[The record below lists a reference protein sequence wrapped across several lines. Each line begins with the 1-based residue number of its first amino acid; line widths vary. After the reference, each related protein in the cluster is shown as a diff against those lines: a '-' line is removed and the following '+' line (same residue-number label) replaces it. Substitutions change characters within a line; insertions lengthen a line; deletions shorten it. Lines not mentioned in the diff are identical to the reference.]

1 MKIKFLSF
9 IASFFMVSFVITS
22 CLDDDNNIEYS
33 PDATIHAFAL
43 DTAGLGSYKFTIDQL
58 SCEIYNED
66 SLPVHADTIIDK
78 ILIKTLTTA
87 SGVVTMKDKS
97 GNDSVLNIN
106 DSIDLR
112 KELTIKVWSTEAL
125 AGISPNQ
132 TKEYKIKVNVHDY
145 DPDSLRW
152 KYMNK
157 IDDQIVGEQKSII
170 FGSEVLTYSVV
181 GTKLYAYKNSLTNFG
196 SWEYKEIEGLPK
208 GKLPTSIIAFQFNRS
223 RTMLYATSNGDGK
236 VYESA
241 DGEKW
246 NESTMFGEGV
256 ELLLATLT
264 NNDVSRIC
272 YIKKGAD
279 NQRYFY
285 YQTNDVPKETLDKAE
300 NGGKV
305 PSKFPTKNIS
315 YTVYKSSTN
324 INSVLLVG
332 DTETATLADDSK
344 LETTIVWAYDGN
356 KWVEFSTTSSVAYC
370 PKYTQPSII
379 YYNDLVYIFGQDFSS
394 IYVSNQGL
402 FWKKANPKFS
412 FPHRDWSKGG
422 TPDPDVDP
430 EFRGKTNYS
439 MVLDPDTQ
447 NLWIIFSKGSASF
460 EEEVEKEESTKA
472 TTTEPRTYEHDSE
485 VWRGRLNQLWF
496 DLNPEYAGQ

>member
-1 MKIKFLSF
+1 MRIKFLSF

-58 SCEIYNED
+58 SREIYNED

-97 GNDSVLNIN
+97 GNDSVININ

-112 KELTIKVWSTEAL
+112 EDLTIKVWSTEAL

-132 TKEYKIKVNVHDY
+132 TKEYTIKVRVHQH
-145 DPDSLRW
+145 DPDSWRW
-152 KYMNK
+152 KYINE
-157 IDDQIVGEQKSII
+157 IDNQITGEQKSII
-170 FGSEVLTYSVV
+170 LGSEVLTYSVV
-181 GTKLYAYKNSLTNFG
+181 GNELRVYKNSLTNFG
-196 SWEYKEIEGLPK
+196 NGVSQETVGLPE
-208 GKLPTSIIAFQFNRS
+208 GQLPTSIVTFQFNRS
-223 RTMLYATSNGDGK
+223 ITMLYATSAGDGH

-241 DGEKW
+241 DGINWGK
-246 NESTMFGEGV
+246 SSMFGEGV

-264 NNDVSRIC
+264 NNDISRIC
-272 YIKKGAD
+272 YTKKGAD
-279 NQRYFY
+279 SQRYFY
-285 YQTNDVPKETLDKAE
+285 YQTNDIPQETLDEAE

-305 PSKFPTKNIS
+305 PANFPTKNIS
-315 YTVYKSSTN
+315 YTVYESATN
-324 INSVLLVG
+324 IKSVLLVG
-332 DTETATLADDSK
+332 DTETATLADDSE
-344 LETTIVWAYDGN
+344 LETTIVWAYDGS

-379 YYNDLVYIFGQDFSS
+379 YYNDLVYIFGQNFSS

-402 FWKKANPKFS
+402 FWRKANSKFA

-422 TPDPDVDP
+422 TPNPSVDP

-439 MVLDPDTQ
+439 MVLDPATQ

-460 EEEVEKEESTKA
+460 EEEVEKAESTKS
-472 TTTEPRTYEHDSE
+472 TTTETRTYNHDSE

-496 DLNPEYAGQ
+496 DLAKAGK

>member
-1 MKIKFLSF
+1 M
-9 IASFFMVSFVITS
+9 
-22 CLDDDNNIEYS
+22 
-33 PDATIHAFAL
+33 
-43 DTAGLGSYKFTIDQL
+43 
-58 SCEIYNED
+58 
-66 SLPVHADTIIDK
+66 
-78 ILIKTLTTA
+78 
-87 SGVVTMKDKS
+87 
-97 GNDSVLNIN
+97 
-106 DSIDLR
+106 
-112 KELTIKVWSTEAL
+112 
-125 AGISPNQ
+125 
-132 TKEYKIKVNVHDY
+132 
-145 DPDSLRW
+145 
-152 KYMNK
+152 
-157 IDDQIVGEQKSII
+157 
-170 FGSEVLTYSVV
+170 
-181 GTKLYAYKNSLTNFG
+181 
-196 SWEYKEIEGLPK
+196 
-208 GKLPTSIIAFQFNRS
+208 
-223 RTMLYATSNGDGK
+223 
-236 VYESA
+236 
-241 DGEKW
+241 
-246 NESTMFGEGV
+246 

-279 NQRYFY
+279 EQRYFY
-285 YQTNDVPKETLDKAE
+285 YQTNDVPKETLDNAE

-305 PSKFPTKNIS
+305 PSNFPTKNIS

-332 DTETATLADDSK
+332 DTETTTLADDSK

-460 EEEVEKEESTKA
+460 KEEVEKEESTKA
-472 TTTEPRTYEHDSE
+472 TTTETRTYEHDSE

-496 DLNPEYAGQ
+496 DLANAKK

>member
-1 MKIKFLSF
+1 MRIKFLSF

-58 SCEIYNED
+58 SREIYNED

-97 GNDSVLNIN
+97 GNDSVININ

-112 KELTIKVWSTEAL
+112 EDLTIKVWSTEAL

-132 TKEYKIKVNVHDY
+132 TKEYTIKVRVHQH

-152 KYMNK
+152 KYINE
-157 IDDQIVGEQKSII
+157 IDNQITGEQKSII
-170 FGSEVLTYSVV
+170 LGSEVLTYSVV
-181 GTKLYAYKNSLTNFG
+181 GNELRVYKNSLTNFG
-196 SWEYKEIEGLPK
+196 NGVSQETVGLPE
-208 GKLPTSIIAFQFNRS
+208 GQLPTSIVTFQFNRS
-223 RTMLYATSNGDGK
+223 ITMLYATSAGDGH

-241 DGEKW
+241 DGINWGK
-246 NESTMFGEGV
+246 SSMFGEGV

-264 NNDVSRIC
+264 NKDISRIC
-272 YIKKGAD
+272 YTKKGAD

-285 YQTNDVPKETLDKAE
+285 YQTNDIPQETLDEAE

-305 PSKFPTKNIS
+305 PANFPTKNIS
-315 YTVYKSSTN
+315 YTVYESATN
-324 INSVLLVG
+324 IKSVLLVG
-332 DTETATLADDSK
+332 DTETATLADDSE
-344 LETTIVWAYDGN
+344 LETTIVWAYDGS

-379 YYNDLVYIFGQDFSS
+379 YYNDLVYIFGQNFSS

-402 FWKKANPKFS
+402 FWRKANSKFA

-422 TPDPDVDP
+422 TPNPSVDP

-439 MVLDPDTQ
+439 MVLDPATQ
-447 NLWIIFSKGSASF
+447 NLWIIFSKGNASF
-460 EEEVEKEESTKA
+460 EEEVDKAESTKS
-472 TTTEPRTYEHDSE
+472 TTTETRTYNHDSE

-496 DLNPEYAGQ
+496 DLANAGK

>member
-1 MKIKFLSF
+1 MRIKFLSF

-58 SCEIYNED
+58 SREIYNED

-97 GNDSVLNIN
+97 GNDSVININ

-112 KELTIKVWSTEAL
+112 EDLTIKVWSTEAL

-132 TKEYKIKVNVHDY
+132 TKEYTIKVRVHQH

-152 KYMNK
+152 KYINE
-157 IDDQIVGEQKSII
+157 IDNQITGEQKSII
-170 FGSEVLTYSVV
+170 LGSEVLTYSVV
-181 GTKLYAYKNSLTNFG
+181 GNELRVYKNSLTNFG
-196 SWEYKEIEGLPK
+196 NGVSQETVGLPE
-208 GKLPTSIIAFQFNRS
+208 GQLPTSIVTFQFNRS
-223 RTMLYATSNGDGK
+223 ITMLYATSAGDGH

-241 DGEKW
+241 DGINWGK
-246 NESTMFGEGV
+246 SSMFGEGV

-264 NNDVSRIC
+264 NKDISRIC
-272 YIKKGAD
+272 YTKKGAD

-285 YQTNDVPKETLDKAE
+285 YQTNDIPQETLDEAE

-305 PSKFPTKNIS
+305 PANFPTKNIS
-315 YTVYKSSTN
+315 YTVYESATN
-324 INSVLLVG
+324 IKSVLLVG
-332 DTETATLADDSK
+332 DTETATLADDSE
-344 LETTIVWAYDGN
+344 LETTIVWAYDGS

-379 YYNDLVYIFGQDFSS
+379 YYNDLVYIFGQNFSS

-402 FWKKANPKFS
+402 FWRKANSKFA

-422 TPDPDVDP
+422 TPNPSVDP

-439 MVLDPDTQ
+439 MVLDPATQ
-447 NLWIIFSKGSASF
+447 NLWIIFSKGNASF
-460 EEEVEKEESTKA
+460 EEEVDKAESTKS
-472 TTTEPRTYEHDSE
+472 TTTETRTYNHDSE

-496 DLNPEYAGQ
+496 DLANADK

>member
-1 MKIKFLSF
+1 MRIKFLSF

-58 SCEIYNED
+58 SREIYNED

-97 GNDSVLNIN
+97 GNDSVININ

-112 KELTIKVWSTEAL
+112 EDLTIKVWSTEAL

-132 TKEYKIKVNVHDY
+132 TKEYTIKVRVHQH

-152 KYMNK
+152 KYINE
-157 IDDQIVGEQKSII
+157 IDNQITGEQKSII
-170 FGSEVLTYSVV
+170 LGSEVLTYSVV
-181 GTKLYAYKNSLTNFG
+181 GNELRVYKNSLTNFG
-196 SWEYKEIEGLPK
+196 NGVSQETVGLPE
-208 GKLPTSIIAFQFNRS
+208 GQLPTSIVTFQFNRS
-223 RTMLYATSNGDGK
+223 ITMLYATSAGDGH

-241 DGEKW
+241 DGINWGK
-246 NESTMFGEGV
+246 SSMFGEGV

-264 NNDVSRIC
+264 NNDISRIC
-272 YIKKGAD
+272 YTKKGAD

-285 YQTNDVPKETLDKAE
+285 YQTNDIPQETLDEAE

-305 PSKFPTKNIS
+305 PANFPTKNIS
-315 YTVYKSSTN
+315 YTVYESATN
-324 INSVLLVG
+324 IKSVLLVG
-332 DTETATLADDSK
+332 DTETATLADDSE
-344 LETTIVWAYDGN
+344 LETTIVWAYDGS

-379 YYNDLVYIFGQDFSS
+379 YYNDLVYIFGQNFSS

-402 FWKKANPKFS
+402 FWRKANSKFA

-422 TPDPDVDP
+422 TPNPSVDP

-439 MVLDPDTQ
+439 MVLDPATQ
-447 NLWIIFSKGSASF
+447 NLWIIFSKGNASF
-460 EEEVEKEESTKA
+460 EEEVDKAESTKS
-472 TTTEPRTYEHDSE
+472 TTTETRTYNHDSE

-496 DLNPEYAGQ
+496 DLANAKK

>member
-1 MKIKFLSF
+1 MRIKFLSI

-58 SCEIYNED
+58 SREIYNED

-97 GNDSVLNIN
+97 GNDSVININ

-112 KELTIKVWSTEAL
+112 EDLTIKVWSTEAL

-132 TKEYKIKVNVHDY
+132 TKEYTIKVRVHQH

-152 KYMNK
+152 KYINE
-157 IDDQIVGEQKSII
+157 IDNQITGEQKSII
-170 FGSEVLTYSVV
+170 LGSEVLTYSVV
-181 GTKLYAYKNSLTNFG
+181 GNELRVYKNSLTNFG
-196 SWEYKEIEGLPK
+196 NGVSQETVGLPE
-208 GKLPTSIIAFQFNRS
+208 GQLPTSIVTFQFNRS
-223 RTMLYATSNGDGK
+223 ITMLYATSAGDGH

-241 DGEKW
+241 DGINWGK
-246 NESTMFGEGV
+246 SSMFGEGV

-264 NNDVSRIC
+264 NNDISRIC
-272 YIKKGAD
+272 YTKKGAD

-285 YQTNDVPKETLDKAE
+285 YQTNDIPQETLDEAE

-305 PSKFPTKNIS
+305 PANFPTKNIS
-315 YTVYKSSTN
+315 YTVYESATN
-324 INSVLLVG
+324 IKSVLLVG
-332 DTETATLADDSK
+332 DTETATLADDSE
-344 LETTIVWAYDGN
+344 LETTIVWAYDGS

-379 YYNDLVYIFGQDFSS
+379 YYNDLVYIFGQNFSS

-402 FWKKANPKFS
+402 FWRKANSKFA

-422 TPDPDVDP
+422 TPNPSVDP

-439 MVLDPDTQ
+439 MVLDPATQ
-447 NLWIIFSKGSASF
+447 NLWIIFSKGNASF
-460 EEEVEKEESTKA
+460 EEEVDKAESTKS
-472 TTTEPRTYEHDSE
+472 TTTETRTYNHDSE

-496 DLNPEYAGQ
+496 DLANAGK

>member
-1 MKIKFLSF
+1 
-9 IASFFMVSFVITS
+9 MVSFVITS

-58 SCEIYNED
+58 SREIYNED

-112 KELTIKVWSTEAL
+112 KELIIKVWSTEAL

-132 TKEYKIKVNVHDY
+132 TKEYTIKVRVHQH

-152 KYMNK
+152 KYINE
-157 IDDQIVGEQKSII
+157 IDNQITGEQKSII
-170 FGSEVLTYSVV
+170 LGSEVLTYSVV
-181 GTKLYAYKNSLTNFG
+181 GNELRVYKNSLTNFG
-196 SWEYKEIEGLPK
+196 NGVSQETVGLPE
-208 GKLPTSIIAFQFNRS
+208 GQLPTSIVTFQFNRS
-223 RTMLYATSNGDGK
+223 ITMLYATSAGDGH

-241 DGEKW
+241 DGINWGK
-246 NESTMFGEGV
+246 SSMFGEGV

-264 NNDVSRIC
+264 NNDISRIC
-272 YIKKGAD
+272 YTKKGAD

-285 YQTNDVPKETLDKAE
+285 YQTNDIPQETLDEAE

-305 PSKFPTKNIS
+305 PANFPTKNIS
-315 YTVYKSSTN
+315 YTVYESATN
-324 INSVLLVG
+324 IKSVLLVG
-332 DTETATLADDSK
+332 DTETATLADDSE
-344 LETTIVWAYDGN
+344 LETTIVWAYDGS

-379 YYNDLVYIFGQDFSS
+379 YYNDLVYIFGQNFSS

-402 FWKKANPKFS
+402 FWRKANSKFA

-422 TPDPDVDP
+422 TPNPSVDP

-439 MVLDPDTQ
+439 MVLDPATQ

-496 DLNPEYAGQ
+496 DLANAGK

>member
-1 MKIKFLSF
+1 MRIKFLSF

-97 GNDSVLNIN
+97 GNDSVININ

-112 KELTIKVWSTEAL
+112 EDLTIKVWSTEAL

-132 TKEYKIKVNVHDY
+132 TKEYTIKVRVHQH

-152 KYMNK
+152 KYINE
-157 IDDQIVGEQKSII
+157 IDNQITGEQKSII
-170 FGSEVLTYSVV
+170 LGSEVLTYSVV
-181 GTKLYAYKNSLTNFG
+181 GNELRVYKNSLTNFG
-196 SWEYKEIEGLPK
+196 NGVSQETVGLPE
-208 GKLPTSIIAFQFNRS
+208 GQLPTSIVTFQFNRS
-223 RTMLYATSNGDGK
+223 ITMLYATSAGDGH

-241 DGEKW
+241 DGINWGK
-246 NESTMFGEGV
+246 SSMFGEGV

-264 NNDVSRIC
+264 NNDISRIC
-272 YIKKGAD
+272 YTKKGAD

-285 YQTNDVPKETLDKAE
+285 YQTNDIPQETLDEAE

-305 PSKFPTKNIS
+305 PANFPTKNIS
-315 YTVYKSSTN
+315 YTVYESATN
-324 INSVLLVG
+324 IKSVLLVG
-332 DTETATLADDSK
+332 DTETATLADDSE
-344 LETTIVWAYDGN
+344 LETTIVWAYDGS

-379 YYNDLVYIFGQDFSS
+379 YYNDLVYIFGQNFSS

-402 FWKKANPKFS
+402 FWRKANSKFA

-422 TPDPDVDP
+422 TPNPSVDP

-439 MVLDPDTQ
+439 MVLDPATQ
-447 NLWIIFSKGSASF
+447 NLWIIFSKGNASF
-460 EEEVEKEESTKA
+460 EEEVDKAESTKS
-472 TTTEPRTYEHDSE
+472 TTTETRTYNHDSE
-485 VWRGRLNQLWF
+485 VWRGRLSAIWF
-496 DLNPEYAGQ
+496 DLANAGK

>member
-1 MKIKFLSF
+1 MRIKFLSF

-58 SCEIYNED
+58 SREIYNED

-97 GNDSVLNIN
+97 GNDSVININ

-112 KELTIKVWSTEAL
+112 EDLTIKVWSTEAL

-132 TKEYKIKVNVHDY
+132 TKEYTIKVRVHQH

-152 KYMNK
+152 KYINE
-157 IDDQIVGEQKSII
+157 IDNQITGEQKSII
-170 FGSEVLTYSVV
+170 LGSEVLTYSVV
-181 GTKLYAYKNSLTNFG
+181 GNELRVYKNSLTNFG
-196 SWEYKEIEGLPK
+196 IGVSQETVGLPE
-208 GKLPTSIIAFQFNRS
+208 GQLPTSIVTFQFNRS
-223 RTMLYATSNGDGK
+223 ITMLYATSAGDGH

-241 DGEKW
+241 DGINWGK
-246 NESTMFGEGV
+246 SSMFGEGV

-264 NNDVSRIC
+264 NNDISRIC
-272 YIKKGAD
+272 YTKKGAD

-285 YQTNDVPKETLDKAE
+285 YQTNDIPQETLDEAE

-305 PSKFPTKNIS
+305 PANFPTKNIS
-315 YTVYKSSTN
+315 YTVYESATN
-324 INSVLLVG
+324 IKSVLLVG
-332 DTETATLADDSK
+332 DTETATLADDSE
-344 LETTIVWAYDGN
+344 LETTIVWAYDGS

-379 YYNDLVYIFGQDFSS
+379 YYNDLVYIFGQNFSS

-402 FWKKANPKFS
+402 FWRKANSKFA

-422 TPDPDVDP
+422 TPNPSVDP
-430 EFRGKTNYS
+430 KFRGKTNYS
-439 MVLDPDTQ
+439 MVLDPATQ

-460 EEEVEKEESTKA
+460 EEEVEKAESTKS
-472 TTTEPRTYEHDSE
+472 TTTETRTYNHDSD

-496 DLNPEYAGQ
+496 DLANAGK

>member
-1 MKIKFLSF
+1 MKRSHYIIGGLALAIS
-9 IASFFMVSFVITS
+9 MPS
-22 CLDDDNNIEYS
+22 CLQAQTTQPKDTTMTRTVVVEQEYN
-33 PDATIHAFAL
+33 PDIM
-43 DTAGLGSYKFTIDQL
+43 D
-58 SCEIYNED
+58 
-66 SLPVHADTIIDK
+66 
-78 ILIKTLTTA
+78 A
-87 SGVVTMKDKS
+87 S
-97 GNDSVLNIN
+97 
-106 DSIDLR
+106 
-112 KELTIKVWSTEAL
+112 
-125 AGISPNQ
+125 
-132 TKEYKIKVNVHDY
+132 KVNV
-145 DPDSLRW
+145 
-152 KYMNK
+152 
-157 IDDQIVGEQKSII
+157 
-170 FGSEVLTYSVV
+170 
-181 GTKLYAYKNSLTNFG
+181 
-196 SWEYKEIEGLPK
+196 LPK
-208 GKLPTSIIAFQFNRS
+208 VEEPTVSKKEVEYATTFFPATSVPAGLMRPYTGKEVQPGTTPGYVRAGYGNYGNLDILANYLFRLSQKDKLNVRFQMDGMDGKLTLPFT
-223 RTMLYATSNGDGK
+223 
-236 VYESA
+236 

-285 YQTNDVPKETLDKAE
+285 YQTNDVPKETLDNAE

-496 DLNPEYAGQ
+496 DLANAKK

>member
-1 MKIKFLSF
+1 MRIKFLSF

-43 DTAGLGSYKFTIDQL
+43 DTAGRGSYKFTIDQL
-58 SCEIYNED
+58 SREIYNED

-97 GNDSVLNIN
+97 GNDSVININ

-112 KELTIKVWSTEAL
+112 EDLTIKVWSTEAL

-132 TKEYKIKVNVHDY
+132 TKEYTIKVRVHQH

-152 KYMNK
+152 KYINE
-157 IDDQIVGEQKSII
+157 IDNQITGEQKSII
-170 FGSEVLTYSVV
+170 LGSEVLTYSVV
-181 GTKLYAYKNSLTNFG
+181 GNELRVYKNSLTNFG
-196 SWEYKEIEGLPK
+196 NGVSQETVGLPE
-208 GKLPTSIIAFQFNRS
+208 GQLPTSIVTFQFNRS
-223 RTMLYATSNGDGK
+223 ITMLYATSAGDGH

-241 DGEKW
+241 DGINWVK
-246 NESTMFGEGV
+246 SSMFGEGV

-264 NNDVSRIC
+264 NNDISRIC
-272 YIKKGAD
+272 YTKKGAD
-279 NQRYFY
+279 SQRYFY
-285 YQTNDVPKETLDKAE
+285 YQTNDIPQETLDEAE

-305 PSKFPTKNIS
+305 PANFPTKNIS
-315 YTVYKSSTN
+315 YTVYESATN
-324 INSVLLVG
+324 IKSVLLVG
-332 DTETATLADDSK
+332 DTETATLADDSE
-344 LETTIVWAYDGN
+344 LETTIVWAYDGS

-379 YYNDLVYIFGQDFSS
+379 YYNDLVYIFGQNFSS

-402 FWKKANPKFS
+402 FWRKANSKFA

-422 TPDPDVDP
+422 TPNPSVDP

-439 MVLDPDTQ
+439 MVLDPATQ

-460 EEEVEKEESTKA
+460 EEEVEKAESTKS
-472 TTTEPRTYEHDSE
+472 TTTETRTYNHDSE
-485 VWRGRLNQLWF
+485 IWRGRLNQLWF
-496 DLNPEYAGQ
+496 DLAKAGK

>member
-1 MKIKFLSF
+1 MRIKFLSF

-58 SCEIYNED
+58 SREIYNED

-97 GNDSVLNIN
+97 GNDSVININ

-112 KELTIKVWSTEAL
+112 EDLTIKVWSTEAL

-132 TKEYKIKVNVHDY
+132 TKEYTIKVRVHQH

-152 KYMNK
+152 KYINE
-157 IDDQIVGEQKSII
+157 IDNQITGEQKSII
-170 FGSEVLTYSVV
+170 LGSEVLTYSVV
-181 GTKLYAYKNSLTNFG
+181 GNELRVYKNSLTNFG
-196 SWEYKEIEGLPK
+196 NGVSQETVGLPE
-208 GKLPTSIIAFQFNRS
+208 GQLPTSIVTFQFNRS
-223 RTMLYATSNGDGK
+223 ITMLYATSAGDGH

-241 DGEKW
+241 DGINWGK
-246 NESTMFGEGV
+246 SSMFGEGV

-264 NNDVSRIC
+264 NNDISRIC
-272 YIKKGAD
+272 YTKKGAD

-285 YQTNDVPKETLDKAE
+285 YQTNDIPQETLDEAE

-305 PSKFPTKNIS
+305 PANFPTKNIS
-315 YTVYKSSTN
+315 YTVYESATN
-324 INSVLLVG
+324 IKSVLLVG
-332 DTETATLADDSK
+332 DTETATLADDSE
-344 LETTIVWAYDGN
+344 LETTIVWAYDGS

-379 YYNDLVYIFGQDFSS
+379 YYNDLVYIFGQNFSS

-402 FWKKANPKFS
+402 FWRKANSKFA

-422 TPDPDVDP
+422 TPNPSVDP
-430 EFRGKTNYS
+430 EFRGNTNYS
-439 MVLDPDTQ
+439 MVLDPATQ
-447 NLWIIFSKGSASF
+447 NLWIIFSKGNASF
-460 EEEVEKEESTKA
+460 EEEVDKAESTKS
-472 TTTEPRTYEHDSE
+472 TTTETRTYNHDSE

-496 DLNPEYAGQ
+496 DLANAGK